1 MKNMDA
7 MIIATVRDWAR
18 TGYVPERDSVLA
30 FFAIIIGT
38 WSGMGS
44 ADFSAG
50 AWPSV
55 TLMPLFG
62 LPVGFVLIIAL
73 LIVSTRR
80 RRGAGDHGSA
90 EYVKASGLGASTSI
104 MRAGSSRPVPQRGPA
119 RRAHDAASADAGEEQ
134 EGIPRRSRFGRRA
147 RHDLR

>member
-1 MKNMDA
+1 MSVSEIPPPSRLERVLA
-7 MIIATVRDWAR
+7 AIIGAVIAL
-18 TGYVPERDSVLA
+18 SVLA

-38 WSGMGS
+38 WAGMGS
-44 ADFSAG
+44 GDFSVG
-50 AWPSV
+50 VWPSV

-90 EYVKASGLGASTSI
+90 E
-104 MRAGSSRPVPQRGPA
+104 
-119 RRAHDAASADAGEEQ
+119 
-134 EGIPRRSRFGRRA
+134 
-147 RHDLR
+147 

>member
-1 MKNMDA
+1 VQENFLAVIGVDEAEAFVCVVELDLAGGHGVAFLWGFARVCCSTRIPSPESRYPGGMSVSEIPPPSRLERVLA
-7 MIIATVRDWAR
+7 AIIGAVIAL
-18 TGYVPERDSVLA
+18 SVLA

-38 WSGMGS
+38 WAGMGS
-44 ADFSAG
+44 ADFSVG
-50 AWPSV
+50 LWPSV

-90 EYVKASGLGASTSI
+90 E
-104 MRAGSSRPVPQRGPA
+104 
-119 RRAHDAASADAGEEQ
+119 
-134 EGIPRRSRFGRRA
+134 
-147 RHDLR
+147 